1 VTDVEFSVVIP
12 VHNKERHV
20 ARSVLSA
27 LSQSHPANEII
38 AIDDA
43 SKDGSMAEIVK
54 IGVPIVTLRRDEPG
68 PGGYAARN
76 LGIESA
82 KSEWIAF
89 LDADDSWAPDHLE
102 GLAAAIRRADGKA
115 VSAFSGYDIVTE
127 TLNLKDWFTRA
138 GYPAGCFDARDMLD
152 KWLAGGC
159 PFWTG
164 AVAIRRQTLLDIGMF
179 PVGRVRRGGDRD
191 LWLRTVLAGS
201 SAYSGKP
208 TAVYHKDSDNMVTRQ
223 VKFDFRVGLMSTI
236 DERLKTEPP
245 EIAERLQQIAN
256 REIYQ
261 YVLKAWKD
269 GDRINDDMVRGL
281 TIGGGLGYYARVQA
295 MRRLPMPFSQDFRR
309 RIMER
314 RDLKRQQYAAR
325 KVAHPAPAAN
335 D

>member
-1 VTDVEFSVVIP
+1 MSDVQFSVVIP

-20 ARSVLSA
+20 ARSVNSA
-27 LSQSHPANEII
+27 LTQTYPANEII

-43 SKDGSMAEIVK
+43 SKDGSMAEIARLGAPV
-54 IGVPIVTLRRDEPG
+54 VTLRRDEPG

-76 LGIESA
+76 LGIENA

-102 GLAAAIRRADGKA
+102 LLAKAIREADGKA

-127 TLNLKDWFTRA
+127 TLHMKDWFTRA
-138 GYPAGCFDARDMLD
+138 GYKAGCFDTLDMLD

-164 AVAIRRQTLLDIGMF
+164 AVAIRRQTLLDVGMF

-191 LWLRTVLAGS
+191 LWLRTILAGP

-208 TAVYHKDSDNMVTRQ
+208 TAVYHKDSDNMVTRS
-223 VKFDFRVGLMSTI
+223 VKFDFRVGLMGTI
-236 DERLKTEPP
+236 DERLKTERP
-245 EIAERLQQIAN
+245 EVAGRLQQIAN

-281 TIGGGLGYYARVQA
+281 TVGGGLGYFARVQA
-295 MRRLPMPFSQDFRR
+295 MRHLPMPFSQDFRR

-314 RDLKRQQYAAR
+314 RDLKRQQTAAR
-325 KVAHPAPAAN
+325 NAAHRTN
-335 D
+335 TVHD

>member
-1 VTDVEFSVVIP
+1 MSDVQFSVVIP

-27 LSQSHPANEII
+27 LAQTCPAHEII

-43 SKDGSMAEIVK
+43 STDGSMAEIAK
-54 IGVPIVTLRRDEPG
+54 IDAPIVTLRRDEPG

-76 LGIESA
+76 LGIEYA
-82 KSEWIAF
+82 QSEWIAF
-89 LDADDSWAPDHLE
+89 LDADDSWAPNHLE
-102 GLAAAIRRADGKA
+102 GLADAIGKADGRA
-115 VSAFSGYDIVTE
+115 VSAFSGYEIMTE

-138 GYPAGCFDARDMLD
+138 GYSQGCFDTPDMLD

-164 AVAIRRQTLLDIGMF
+164 AVAIRRQTILDVGMF
-179 PVGRVRRGGDRD
+179 PVGRMRRGGDRD
-191 LWLRTVLAGS
+191 LWLRTVLAGP

-208 TAVYHKDSDNMVTRQ
+208 TAVYHKDSDNMVTRS
-223 VKFDFRVGLMSTI
+223 VKFDFRVGLMDTI
-236 DERLKTEPP
+236 DDRLKSEPP
-245 EIAERLQQIAN
+245 AIAEKLQKIAN

-269 GDRINDDMVRGL
+269 GDTINSDMVRGL
-281 TIGGGLGYYARVQA
+281 SKGGGMGFYMRVQA
-295 MRRLPMPFSQDFRR
+295 MRLLPMPVSQKLRKK
-309 RIMER
+309 IMER
-314 RDLKRQQYAAR
+314 RDRKRQLAAPR
-325 KVAHPAPAAN
+325 QAGF

>member
-1 VTDVEFSVVIP
+1 MTAVEFSVVIP

-27 LSQSHPANEII
+27 LSQGHSAKEII

-43 SKDGSMAEIVK
+43 SQDGSMAEIARL
-54 IGVPIVTLRRDEPG
+54 GAPIVTLRRDEPG

-89 LDADDSWAPDHLE
+89 LDADDSWATDHLE
-102 GLAAAIRRADGKA
+102 LLAKAIREAGGRA
-115 VSAFSGYDIVTE
+115 VSAFSGYDIVTD
-127 TLNLKDWFTRA
+127 TLHMKDWFTRA
-138 GYPAGCFDARDMLD
+138 GYRAGCFDTRDMLD

-164 AVAIRRQTLLDIGMF
+164 AVAIQRQTLLDIGMF

-191 LWLRTVLAGS
+191 LWLRTVLAGP

-223 VKFDFRVGLMSTI
+223 VKFDFRVGLMGTI

-245 EIAERLQQIAN
+245 EIAGRLQQIAN

-269 GDRINDDMVRGL
+269 GDRIDDDMVRGL
-281 TIGGGLGYYARVQA
+281 TIGGGLGYYTRVQA

-309 RIMER
+309 RIMQR
-314 RDLKRQQYAAR
+314 RDRKRQQHAAR
-325 KVAHPAPAAN
+325 KAVHRAHSGE
-335 D
+335 